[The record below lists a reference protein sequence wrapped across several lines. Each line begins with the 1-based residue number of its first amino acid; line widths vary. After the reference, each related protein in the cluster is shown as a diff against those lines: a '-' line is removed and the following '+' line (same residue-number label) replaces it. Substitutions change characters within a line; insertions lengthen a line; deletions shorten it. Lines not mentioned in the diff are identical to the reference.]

1 MIKLSRE
8 NRKRCSRDMHR
19 RIRRESEE
27 EQRRPRINDKKKE
40 QF

>member
-8 NRKRCSRDMHR
+8 KRKRCSRDLHR
-19 RIRRESEE
+19 RSRRESEDE
-27 EQRRPRINDKKKE
+27 EKRPRVSGKK